1 MHTEEHTQRDT
12 HTGTPQ
18 NRHTHHNYS
27 KKKKRLRTWG
37 EGGQGELQGGVWE
50 ELEGEKGRG
59 SFVILFK
66 LKTYF

>member
-27 KKKKRLRTWG
+27 KKKKEAKNLRGRGT
-37 EGGQGELQGGVWE
+37 GGVARWC
-50 ELEGEKGRG
+50 LGGTRGRKGKG
-59 SFVILFK
+59 KFCNPI
-66 LKTYF
+66 